1 MKLNDLVQHIPHTG
15 ASDAEIS
22 AITYDSRK
30 AAAGSL
36 FVCLVGAWLDG
47 HTYAASAYKNGCRA
61 FLCEH
66 ALDLPADAAQIIT
79 ADTRAALAVIGADF
93 TAIRLTSCTSSA
105 SPAPRAK
112 RRPPC

>member
-36 FVCLVGAWLDG
+36 FVCLVEAHYECVCD
-47 HTYAASAYKNGCRA
+47 
-61 FLCEH
+61 
-66 ALDLPADAAQIIT
+66 
-79 ADTRAALAVIGADF
+79 
-93 TAIRLTSCTSSA
+93 RL
-105 SPAPRAK
+105 K
-112 RRPPC
+112 EEL

>member
-47 HTYAASAYKNGCRA
+47 RRQRLQKRLPRLFVRACAGSACRCRA
-61 FLCEH
+61 NH
-66 ALDLPADAAQIIT
+66 HRRHPR
-79 ADTRAALAVIGADF
+79 RAGGH
-93 TAIRLTSCTSSA
+93 RC
-105 SPAPRAK
+105 
-112 RRPPC
+112 

>member
-66 ALDLPADAAQIIT
+66 HRRHPR
-79 ADTRAALAVIGADF
+79 RAGGHRC
-93 TAIRLTSCTSSA
+93 RLLRQSG
-105 SPAPRAK
+105 
-112 RRPPC
+112 

>member
-66 ALDLPADAAQIIT
+66 PLDLPADAGILNYLRGRTFEVAQVPFREKYF
-79 ADTRAALAVIGADF
+79 AR
-93 TAIRLTSCTSSA
+93 
-105 SPAPRAK
+105 
-112 RRPPC
+112 